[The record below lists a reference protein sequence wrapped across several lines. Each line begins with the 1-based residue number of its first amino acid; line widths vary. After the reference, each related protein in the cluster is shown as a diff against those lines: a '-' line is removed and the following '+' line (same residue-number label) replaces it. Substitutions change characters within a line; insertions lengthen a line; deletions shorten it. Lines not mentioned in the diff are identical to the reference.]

1 MNVLAFHTYQ
11 ISISVAGTEVGTSRS
26 AAQRHS
32 YWATVTAHGTFQLV
46 APCCCVAKEAKPKT
60 EPSVEAAMLL
70 FQGKRHLIVQDYTSA
85 VVSLQEA
92 CELLAKLYG
101 ETGKECGEAYLC
113 YGRALLELARQESD
127 VLGDAL
133 ESEEEKDDD
142 EDDDDEEEDGEDK
155 SREEDSAGSSKEG
168 SDEESEKKQEQ
179 QSGSAADEKKQEQ
192 SGSAAEPSEIPGV
205 AKAVESKDTVGSG
218 DGEAVAGAAP
228 EVKAQQN
235 GGENEEDAE
244 EDLEKPEPALKED
257 TEPPP
262 SEPGTSTAGPSGS
275 SSPPKEEDVPN
286 LQLAWEVLELA
297 KNIFKR
303 QAEEETENNRDYRL
317 KVAEVLLRLGEIS
330 LESDNCEQAVED
342 FSECLSIQR
351 ELLEPDDRKIAETYY
366 QRGLAYSF
374 GGLYQQAFVDF
385 TDSVRVLELRVEN
398 RTRFVN
404 ENKDKEREGSLEDDP
419 VWVAERE
426 VEDLKKVLPEVR
438 NRVEDTEDTIRQDC
452 RALKDATIQ
461 KMRERLP
468 ATSPVKSSDSGPE
481 SSRPVN
487 VITHLIKRKPDALQR
502 TSDEGGSA
510 GSSAATPKKIKPEA
524 VDTNGESSSKPL
536 ASEIPKAND
545 CEKPATS
552 PLKSVAS

>member
-1 MNVLAFHTYQ
+1 MADASSQ
-11 ISISVAGTEVGTSRS
+11 
-26 AAQRHS
+26 
-32 YWATVTAHGTFQLV
+32 
-46 APCCCVAKEAKPKT
+46 PAKPEGEAKPKT
-60 EPSVEAAMLL
+60 DPSVEAAMLL

-142 EDDDDEEEDGEDK
+142 EEDDDEEEDGEDK
-155 SREEDSAGSSKEG
+155 SREEDSA
-168 SDEESEKKQEQ
+168 
-179 QSGSAADEKKQEQ
+179 
-192 SGSAAEPSEIPGV
+192 
-205 AKAVESKDTVGSG
+205 
-218 DGEAVAGAAP
+218 
-228 EVKAQQN
+228 
-235 GGENEEDAE
+235 ENEEDAE

-404 ENKDKEREGSLEDDP
+404 ENKDKERKGSLEDDP

-426 VEDLKKVLPEVR
+426 VEDLNKVLPEVR

-510 GSSAATPKKIKPEA
+510 GSSTATPKKIKPEA